1 MLSIQRIG
9 HHALATVVLL
19 VMGSCAGQ
27 KQPAARLI
35 GDIEATVTGSSS
47 EATKYVPDELADVQ
61 TKLAALKA
69 AYGSRNYPEVMTR
82 GPAVLRA
89 AKDLATAA
97 AAKEDEV
104 IKALDERWTNLA
116 GVLPEQLTA
125 LQSRIELL
133 AKKSSKKLA
142 AGIDL
147 DTAKNGLSEAAALW
161 SKAQA
166 AFAAGNL
173 AEAVSTANDV
183 KARIAGLAASLKFD
197 LAEPAVRAS
206 A

>member
-1 MLSIQRIG
+1 MRSVQKFGQR
-9 HHALATVVLL
+9 ALATMVLL

-27 KQPAARLI
+27 KEPAARLI
-35 GDIEATVTGSSS
+35 GDIEATVMAASS
-47 EATKYVPDELADVQ
+47 EATKYVPDQLADVQ
-61 TKLAALKA
+61 AQLTALKA
-69 AYGSRNYPEVMTR
+69 AYGSRNYPEVMTH

-116 GVLPEQLTA
+116 GALPEQLTA
-125 LQSRIELL
+125 VQSRIELL
-133 AKKSSKKLA
+133 AKKSGKKLA
-142 AGIDL
+142 AGVDL
-147 DTAKNGLSEAAALW
+147 EAAKNGLSQAAALW

-166 AFAAGNL
+166 AFASGNL
-173 AEAVSTANDV
+173 AEAVSIANDV
-183 KARIAGLAASLKFD
+183 KARIAALAASLKFD
-197 LAEPAVRAS
+197 LGEPAVRAS